1 MRLCEGLVITIK
13 SDLGVRMEVG
23 DVYKTPQGEISVRVI
38 LNSMEVVVRFTNT
51 GFTTLAS
58 MSNIISGKVKNK
70 TFPSVYGVGYIGVG
84 QYSHL
89 NVIAYAKWRGM
100 LCRCYNTSDSSY
112 HRYGA
117 RGVFVCKEWHNFQNF
132 AKWYYS
138 YKKKEDGWHLDKDIL
153 FKGNREYCPEK
164 CCIVPRQ
171 INASVVTGESSR
183 GEYPIGV
190 TFSKRENIF
199 YMQVQIGQGRSIHSR
214 HKTEEQAFLA
224 YKDAKE
230 TQLLSLA
237 FEWAGRVDHRVI
249 VALKEWSVEWN
260 D

>member
-1 MRLCEGLVITIK
+1 MQ
-13 SDLGVRMEVG
+13 VG
-23 DVYKTPQGEISVRVI
+23 DVYKTDQGDLSIRVI
-38 LNSMEVVVRFTNT
+38 LNDMEVVARFLNT
-51 GFTTLAS
+51 GFTTLATK
-58 MSNIISGKVKNK
+58 SNIISGKVKNK
-70 TFPSVYGVGYIGVG
+70 MLPTVYGVGFLGAG
-84 QYSHL
+84 KHSHSS
-89 NVIAYAKWRGM
+89 NKTAYNKWRSM
-100 LCRCYNTSDSSY
+100 LSRCYNPVDTGY
-112 HRYGA
+112 KRYGE
-117 RGVFVCKEWHNFQNF
+117 RGVFVCKDWHNFQNF
-132 AKWYYS
+132 AEWYS
-138 YKKKEDGWHLDKDIL
+138 GYKKKEDGWNLDKDIL
-153 FKGNREYCPEK
+153 VKGNLEYSPDK

-171 INASVVTGESSR
+171 INAAVVTSEASR

-237 FEWAGRVDHRVI
+237 FEWAGRVDHKVI